1 MKKQEE
7 RHMYKA
13 VMNMAEEEK
22 GGEKQRKKAALEKL
36 PVLLNVL
43 KGAMNTVVLK
53 PLKAALKLVKKD

>member
-1 MKKQEE
+1 MKKHEE

-22 GGEKQRKKAALEKL
+22 GGEKQRNKTALDKL
-36 PVLLNVL
+36 PKLLNDL
-43 KGAMNTVVLK
+43 KGSMNTVVLK